1 MGQQTTA
8 ASVGVLYVATGES
21 YRREVQ
27 ISLASLREWH
37 PALGVTLVT
46 DQPSGLPEV
55 EEVLLDSP
63 TFGFMDKVRSL
74 GRSPYERTL
83 FLDTDTFVCGDLSE
97 MFKLLDRFEFAGAH
111 SPGRICSGSC
121 YRITGV
127 PDSFAQFNSG
137 VLLLRQTDI
146 VRRLLEAWLDL
157 YRRDVEAYRSLP
169 PQHAAALKFPQDQ
182 PALRE
187 AMYRSD
193 ARIAT
198 LATEYNFRTIFPC
211 YASRTVK
218 ILHGRHP
225 ALRQLAQEINTV
237 KGKRVY
243 LPGSGILTAS

>member
-1 MGQQTTA
+1 MWQRFPGQSA
-8 ASVGVLYVATGES
+8 GVLYVATGDP
-21 YRREVQ
+21 YRREVRT
-27 ISLASLREWH
+27 SLSSLREWH
-37 PALGVTLVT
+37 PSLPVTLVT
-46 DQPSGLPEV
+46 DRPSELPGV

-63 TFGFMDKVRSL
+63 AFGFMDKVRSL

-97 MFKLLDRFEFAGAH
+97 VFDLLDRFEFAGAH

-121 YRITGV
+121 YRIAGV

-137 VLLLRQTDI
+137 VLLYRLTEA
-146 VRRLLEAWLDL
+146 VARLLEAWRNL
-157 YRRDVEAYRSLP
+157 YRQDVETYRSLP
-169 PQHAAALKFPQDQ
+169 PEQADALKYPQDQ

-225 ALRQLAQEINTV
+225 ALRQLAEEINAV
-237 KGKRVY
+237 SGKRVY
-243 LPGSGILTAS
+243 VPGRGILTAS

>member
-1 MGQQTTA
+1 VLQQPPD
-8 ASVGVLYVATGES
+8 ASVGVLYVATGDP

-27 ISLASLREWH
+27 ASLASLREWH
-37 PALGVTLVT
+37 PSLAVTLVT
-46 DQPSGLPEV
+46 DRPSGLPGV

-63 TFGFMDKVRSL
+63 AFGFMDKVRSL
-74 GRSPYERTL
+74 GRSPFERTL
-83 FLDTDTFVCGDLSE
+83 FLDTDTFVCGDLGE
-97 MFKLLDRFEFAGAH
+97 LFDLLDRFEFAGAH

-121 YRITGV
+121 YRIAGV

-137 VLLLRQTDI
+137 VLLY
-146 VRRLLEAWLDL
+146 RRTGAVSRLFEAWQDL
-157 YRRDVEAYRSLP
+157 YRQDVDAYRSLP
-169 PQHAAALKFPQDQ
+169 PEEASALKFPQDQ

-211 YASRTVK
+211 YASRAVK

-225 ALRQLAQEINTV
+225 ALRQLAEEINAV

-243 LPGSGILTAS
+243 LPGRGILTAS